1 MNILLTGSSG
11 FLGKNLIEEISKKDL
26 VYTLNRHSGD
36 FICDLSKEIPKFNIE
51 FDCVI
56 HAAGCAHLVPVNSN
70 DEKLF
75 FNTNI
80 YGTINLL
87 KGLETNKTLNR
98 FVFISSVSVYGLEF
112 GQNINENHPLLAKD
126 PYGLSKIES
135 EKIILNWCSKNNVI
149 CTILRLP
156 LVFGEYPIGNLGS
169 MFNAIKKGFY
179 FNIGGGQTKRSMV
192 LASDVAKYIILASK
206 VGGIYNLTDG
216 CHPTFF
222 DLSIK
227 ISKIY
232 NKSRVYNIPIMLAY
246 FIAFIGDLFGNLIP
260 LNSFRLKKIL
270 LSLTFD
276 DTKAKK
282 SFGWNPMP
290 VVKKENIIN

>member
-11 FLGKNLIEEISKKDL
+11 FLGKNLINEISKRNL

-56 HAAGCAHLVPVNSN
+56 HAAGCAHLVPVNSS

-87 KGLETNKTLNR
+87 KGLETNKTPNR
-98 FVFISSVSVYGLEF
+98 FVFISSVSVYGLDF

-135 EKIILNWCSKNNVI
+135 ENIILKWCIINNVT

-169 MFNAIKKGFY
+169 MFNAIKKGIY
-179 FNIGGGQTKRSMV
+179 FNIGGGHTKRSIV
-192 LASDVAKYIILASK
+192 LASDVAKYILDASK

-216 CHPTFF
+216 NHPTFF

-232 NKSRVYNIPIMLAY
+232 KKNRVYNIPINLAY
-246 FIAFIGDLFGNLIP
+246 LIAFFGDIFGKIIP
-260 LNSFRLKKIL
+260 LNTIRIKKIL
-270 LSLTFD
+270 LTLTFD
-276 DTKAKK
+276 DTKARN
-282 SFGWNPMP
+282 SFDWNPMP
-290 VVKKENIIN
+290 VIQHDNL

>member
-1 MNILLTGSSG
+1 MSILLTGSSG
-11 FLGKNLIEEISKKDL
+11 FLGKNLIDEISKKDL
-26 VYTLNRHSGD
+26 VYTLNRNSGD

-56 HAAGCAHLVPVNSN
+56 HAAGCAHLVPVNLN

-75 FNTNI
+75 FNSNI

-87 KGLETNKTLNR
+87 KGLEINKIPKS

-112 GQNINENHPLLAKD
+112 GQNINENHALLAKE

-135 EKIILNWCSKNNVI
+135 EKIILQWCSKNDVS

-156 LVFGEYPIGNLGS
+156 LVFGNDPIGNLGS
-169 MFNAIKKGFY
+169 MFNAIKNGYY
-179 FNIGGGQTKRSMV
+179 FNIGGGHTKRSMV
-192 LASDVAKYIILASK
+192 LASDVAKYILVASR

-216 CHPTFF
+216 HHPTFF

-227 ISKIY
+227 ISKIFKK
-232 NKSRVYNIPIMLAY
+232 NQVYNIPIMFAY
-246 FIAFIGDLFGNLIP
+246 LIAFFGDLFGNLIP
-260 LNSFRLKKIL
+260 LNSIRLKKIL
-270 LSLTFD
+270 STLTFD
-276 DTKAKK
+276 DKKARK
-282 SFGWNPMP
+282 SFGWNPTP
-290 VVKKENIIN
+290 VIQNEYY

>member
-1 MNILLTGSSG
+1 MTGSSG
-11 FLGKNLIEEISKKDL
+11 FLGKNLIDEISKKDL
-26 VYTLNRHSGD
+26 VYTLNRNSGD

-56 HAAGCAHLVPVNSN
+56 HAAGCAHLVPVNLN

-75 FNTNI
+75 FNSNI

-87 KGLETNKTLNR
+87 KGLEINKIPKS

-112 GQNINENHPLLAKD
+112 GQNINENHALLAKE

-135 EKIILNWCSKNNVI
+135 EKIILQWCSKNDVS

-156 LVFGEYPIGNLGS
+156 LVFGNDPIGNLGS
-169 MFNAIKKGFY
+169 MFNAIKNGYY
-179 FNIGGGQTKRSMV
+179 FNIGGGHTKRSMV
-192 LASDVAKYIILASK
+192 LASDVAKYILVASR

-216 CHPTFF
+216 HHPTFF

-227 ISKIY
+227 ISKIFKK
-232 NKSRVYNIPIMLAY
+232 NQVYNIPIMFAY
-246 FIAFIGDLFGNLIP
+246 LIAFFGDLFGNLIP
-260 LNSFRLKKIL
+260 LNSIRLKKIL
-270 LSLTFD
+270 STLTFD
-276 DTKAKK
+276 DKKARK
-282 SFGWNPMP
+282 SFGWNPTP
-290 VVKKENIIN
+290 VIQNEYY